1 MNNNTLKHIIFKKI
15 CRSLTAFSLLFF
27 PLIAEADDFKTEIL
41 ATHNKLRQSHKA
53 PALKWN
59 STLAAFAQDWASK
72 LAKENKM
79 YHRSRNSY
87 GENIYM
93 TSADDVDGV
102 DPVQAWYDE
111 IKDYNFSAPG
121 FSGATGHFTQVV
133 WIGST
138 ELGCGKATSSGGTY
152 VVCNYNP
159 HGNITNAGKFKAN
172 VLPADTSAAPVE
184 KPVGQSEQTLEQ
196 LTSQIKGRTFT
207 MGEGVTFVPTDPAN
221 KTGVWNDYFTV
232 TYGSFVKIGP
242 DQVGY
247 KCPGLG
253 NVTFTVKK
261 DSIDWELNQR
271 ARDFVKKNLS
281 ASVNE
286 RGSTAK

>member
-1 MNNNTLKHIIFKKI
+1 MNNIVLKHIIFKRI
-15 CRSLTAFSLLFF
+15 CQSLTAFSLVFF
-27 PLIAEADDFKTEIL
+27 PIIAEAGDFNTDIL
-41 ATHNKLRQSHKA
+41 AHHNKLRQLHKA

-59 STLAAFAQDWASK
+59 SSIAAFAQAWAQK
-72 LAKENKM
+72 LANENKM

-93 TSADDVDGV
+93 TSDSDVDGI

-111 IKDYNFSAPG
+111 IKDYNYSSPG
-121 FSGATGHFTQVV
+121 FSSATGHFTQVV
-133 WIGST
+133 WVDST
-138 ELGCGKATSSGGTY
+138 ELGCGKAASDGGTY
-152 VVCNYNP
+152 VVCNYSP
-159 HGNITNAGKFKAN
+159 HGNITNAGKFQKN
-172 VLPADTSAAPVE
+172 VLPANAAPVGQVKSAE
-184 KPVGQSEQTLEQ
+184 QSEQTLEQ

-207 MGEGVTFVPTDPAN
+207 MGDGVTFVATDPAR
-221 KTGVWNDYFTV
+221 KTGVWNSYFTV

-271 ARDFVKKNLS
+271 ARDFVQKNLS
-281 ASVNE
+281 ATANE
-286 RGSTAK
+286 KGSLAK